1 MKNKK
6 VKYAVGLALVIFIG
20 LGAWVF
26 FSPNKSGQTTVMQ
39 SEIKKGQITVK
50 ILTTG
55 TIQPENRLQI
65 KSPIA
70 GRVDRVLVNEGD
82 RVKKGQIIAWL
93 SSTERAALID
103 AARSQGGDEVKR
115 WEELYKPTPLVAP
128 ISGTIIQR
136 NVEPGQTFTTSDAV
150 LVMSD
155 RLTVKAQVDET
166 DLAQIYLKQKA
177 EITLDAY
184 PDKVFSANVDQI
196 AYEAKTVNNVT
207 TYIIDVLPTETIDF
221 MRSGMTA
228 NVTFFGKTKE
238 GIILI
243 PSEFIKYEG
252 GRSIALVKTDKKP
265 QSRDIKLGI
274 SDGKNTEVVSGLE
287 EGEIVTLIL
296 NKKDKSGVNPF
307 APIGPGGQKNNRK

>member
-6 VKYAVGLALVIFIG
+6 IKYLIGGILLVCIA
-20 LGAWVF
+20 LGAWAF
-26 FSPNKSGQTTVMQ
+26 FSSNKNGQSTVMQ

-184 PDKVFSANVDQI
+184 PDKIFSATVDQI

-238 GIILI
+238 DIILI

-252 GRSIALVKTDKKP
+252 GRSIALVKADKKP

-287 EGEIVTLIL
+287 EGEIVTLTL

-307 APIGPGGQKNNRK
+307 APTGPGGQKNNRK